1 MPTLYLSLGTN
12 LGDRRANLD
21 RALSFIAREVG
32 TVVSASDRI
41 ETAPWGFDSAN
52 SFLNMAVKVETEL
65 SPLEALHVTQDIERR
80 LGRSGKTVNGQYRD
94 RVIDIDL
101 LMYFMSDGTPA
112 KMDTPELTL
121 PHRLMRQREFVMK
134 PLAQIA
140 PELLNI

>member
-21 RALSFIAREVG
+21 CALSLIARNVG
-32 TVVSASDRI
+32 MVLSASDII

-80 LGRSGKTVNGQYRD
+80 LGRSEKTVNGQYQD

-101 LMYFMSDGTPA
+101 LMYFGTDGIPVE
-112 KMDTPELTL
+112 MDTPELTL
-121 PHRLMRQREFVMK
+121 PHRLMRQRDFVMK

-140 PELLNI
+140 PELLNR

>member
-80 LGRSGKTVNGQYRD
+80 LGRSGKTTDGQYHD

-112 KMDTPELTL
+112 KMDTPQLTL
-121 PHRLMRQREFVMK
+121 PHRLMHQREFVMK

-140 PELLNI
+140 PELMNR